1 MSWVSKNGDA
11 VRDTAASCCG
21 GSGIRSAGPAARQT
35 LESPAG
41 IPAPPPAVPDPAAV
55 LHLLR
60 RAGTSTRA
68 LGLLSFM
75 RANRGLTRC
84 LTVQR
89 VLFPQGSIK
98 TRIRRAAGGGE
109 PR

>member
-1 MSWVSKNGDA
+1 MSRVSKNGDA

-21 GSGIRSAGPAARQT
+21 GSGLRSAGLAPRQPP
-35 LESPAG
+35 ESPAG
-41 IPAPPPAVPDPAAV
+41 VPAPPPAVPVAV
-55 LHLLR
+55 LHLLW
-60 RAGTSTRA
+60 RAGTSTQA

-75 RANRGLTRC
+75 WANRGLTRC

-98 TRIRRAAGGGE
+98 TRIRRAAGGGGL
-109 PR
+109 R

>member
-1 MSWVSKNGDA
+1 MAKPSETPWLAAPAGRGFRS
-11 VRDTAASCCG
+11 VRPAPRQPPES
-21 GSGIRSAGPAARQT
+21 SAGV
-35 LESPAG
+35 
-41 IPAPPPAVPDPAAV
+41 PAPPPAVPIPAVV

-68 LGLLSFM
+68 LRLLSFT

-98 TRIRRAAGGGE
+98 TWIRRAAGGGE